1 MADEPMNGEPPTT
14 PNAPATDWDATRWKL
29 VHALALSTAGD
40 QPTPKA
46 KGKIL
51 HERAAELARRL
62 DDDSDQGDMIQV
74 LEFGLGSERYAVE
87 TSAVREIC
95 RFSSITPMPGL
106 PPFIIG
112 VISVRGRICSVVDI
126 GRLFEGPSRD
136 VKSFETAIVIRSARM
151 EFAIVAD
158 EIHGTRRIAVG
169 TLQTD
174 VPTLTGVRKEY
185 LKGITP
191 ERVAVLDA
199 HRMLSDD
206 KLVLRKDG

>member
-1 MADEPMNGEPPTT
+1 MADEPRNGAPP
-14 PNAPATDWDATRWKL
+14 PGAPATAWEEIRGKL
-29 VHALALSTAGD
+29 MHAMALSNAED
-40 QPTPKA
+40 QTTPKA
-46 KGKIL
+46 KGRIL
-51 HERAAELARRL
+51 KERAAELARRL
-62 DDDSDQGDMIQV
+62 DDDVEEGATIQV
-74 LEFGLGSERYAVE
+74 LEFGLGKERYAVE
-87 TSAVREIC
+87 TSAVKEIC
-95 RFSSITPMPGL
+95 RFKTITPMPGL
-106 PPFIIG
+106 PPFILG

-126 GRLFEGPSRD
+126 GRLFDGPPRD
-136 VKSFETAIVIRSARM
+136 TKSFETGVVLRSARM

-158 EIHGTRRIAVG
+158 EIHGTRRLAVG

-206 KLVLRKDG
+206 KLVLRKDA

>member
-1 MADEPMNGEPPTT
+1 MADEPKNGAPSAAPG
-14 PNAPATDWDATRWKL
+14 APATAWEEIRWKL
-29 VHALALSTAGD
+29 MQATALSTAAD
-40 QPTPKA
+40 QATPEA
-46 KGKIL
+46 KGRIL
-51 HERAAELARRL
+51 KERAAELARRL
-62 DDDSDQGDMIQV
+62 DEGADDGDTTQV
-74 LEFGLGSERYAVE
+74 LEFGLGNERYAVE

-95 RFSSITPMPGL
+95 RFGSITPMPGL
-106 PPFIIG
+106 PPFILG

-126 GRLFEGPSRD
+126 GRLFEGPPRD
-136 VKSFETAIVIRSARM
+136 IKTFETAVVIRSARM

-158 EIHGTRRIAVG
+158 EIHGTRRLALD

-185 LKGITP
+185 LRGITP